1 MNADRHDH
9 SGDMVSFYSVTFLLI
24 HLACF
29 AVFWT
34 GLSSP
39 ALTLGLA
46 LYVLRIFAIGAGYHR
61 YFAHRAFRTGR
72 AFQFGLAFLSMTSA
86 QRGILWWA
94 AKHRQHHL
102 HSDTDADLHSPV
114 LRGFLYAHVGW
125 IFRPPNDTTDYKL
138 VRDLTRYDELL
149 WLERHS
155 YLPVATLALLTWLIA
170 GGPGLIIGFCWST
183 VAVWHVTF
191 SINSLSHLIGRR
203 PYITGDQSR
212 NNWLLA
218 LLTMGEG
225 WHNNHHAYQTSVRQ
239 GFRWWQCDLTFY
251 ILLVLSWFGLV
262 WDLQVP
268 PKTVVRREHRLGR
281 RVINKVAAEL
291 AASFP
296 VDPVTDQALEAL
308 ACKPGWLRRRAQM
321 PAADMPSDAFRAG
334 IGPAQIP
341 TLDEVRRHAR
351 ARLGQTPPDDEIAL
365 LVRQKLSEPVASRLI
380 RTMAPASPNIQRRPL
395 PCRRPGRT
403 TGVIL

>member
-1 MNADRHDH
+1 
-9 SGDMVSFYSVTFLLI
+9 
-24 HLACF
+24 
-29 AVFWT
+29 
-34 GLSSP
+34 
-39 ALTLGLA
+39 
-46 LYVLRIFAIGAGYHR
+46 
-61 YFAHRAFRTGR
+61 
-72 AFQFGLAFLSMTSA
+72 
-86 QRGILWWA
+86 
-94 AKHRQHHL
+94 
-102 HSDTDADLHSPV
+102 
-114 LRGFLYAHVGW
+114 
-125 IFRPPNDTTDYKL
+125 
-138 VRDLTRYDELL
+138 
-149 WLERHS
+149 
-155 YLPVATLALLTWLIA
+155 
-170 GGPGLIIGFCWST
+170 
-183 VAVWHVTF
+183 
-191 SINSLSHLIGRR
+191 
-203 PYITGDQSR
+203 
-212 NNWLLA
+212 
-218 LLTMGEG
+218 MGEG

-296 VDPVTDQALEAL
+296 VDPVTDQALDAL
-308 ACKPGWLRRRAQM
+308 ACKPGWLGRRAQM